1 MASGSESTPLLRE
14 RQDTSLL
21 ANTRGLPH
29 FEFFL
34 LLCAI
39 YSGVI
44 LAALDATVVSTLMAH
59 IGSDLKALD
68 NISWVATG
76 YTVSYS
82 AFQPLYGKLS
92 DIFGRKKIMVFST
105 LVFGLGCQICGMAG
119 GLPVLVLGRFI
130 SGIGAGGMLST
141 STITVSDYV
150 PLRSRG
156 VFQGIG
162 NIAFGTGASMG
173 GIFGSWATGIGGWRY
188 AFTLQVPLTLLALV
202 VIIWKVTDKK
212 ADENEVVSNTHA
224 DHIVKRNSF
233 ERIDF
238 VGSISLVAT
247 LMLFMFGVTSG
258 GQFGWKSP
266 TIVGSFAG
274 SIAWGAF
281 FYYWEVN
288 RAVEPVLP
296 IEILM
301 HRTVISA
308 CLTNFFCSAMCF
320 GVLYYSPVVLTAL
333 FNYSYTVLG
342 HRLIANFFGVAL
354 GSVGSGIYMKRT
366 GRYYKLNLLSIVL
379 MIIAIAMFLV
389 LPSARES
396 FGKSAIYQS
405 LAYFVNGLGYA
416 IMLTV
421 SLIALI
427 AAVPPE
433 SQATS
438 TSAQYTFRGAGSSV
452 GIAIA
457 AAVFQHTLVKSLHQ
471 NVTGKHADKIIDAV
485 SRSVE
490 AIREMPKKYQ
500 PGIIESYA
508 QAAHAVFLLGLSLS
522 VFAAIAAAYTEEF
535 SLERKG
541 PAEAVDSVPVDE
553 GAV

>member
-1 MASGSESTPLLRE
+1 MSDRDEETPLLNSK
-14 RQDTSLL
+14 QDTSLL
-21 ANTRGLPH
+21 ANTQGLAH
-29 FEFFL
+29 FDFFL

-59 IGSDLKALD
+59 IASDLKALD

-92 DIFGRKKIMVFST
+92 DIFGRKKIMIFST
-105 LVFGLGCQICGMAG
+105 ITFGVGCQICGLAN
-119 GLPVLVLGRFI
+119 GLPLLVAGRFI

-162 NIAFGTGASMG
+162 NISFGTGASMG
-173 GIFGSWATGIGGWRY
+173 GIFGSWATGFGSWRY
-188 AFTLQVPLTLLALV
+188 AFTLQVPLTVAAL
-202 VIIWKVTDKK
+202 IIMIWRVRDKK
-212 ADENEVVSNTHA
+212 AGDNEIVTSNVHA
-224 DHIVKRNSF
+224 DHVVRRNSF
-233 ERIDF
+233 ERVDF
-238 VGSISLVAT
+238 VGSLLLVLT
-247 LMLFMFGVTSG
+247 LLCFMFSVTMG
-258 GQFGWKSP
+258 GQLGWSSFV
-266 TIVGSFAG
+266 IVGGFVASVV
-274 SIAWGAF
+274 WGIL
-281 FYYWEVN
+281 FYYWEVYK
-288 RAVEPVLP
+288 AVEPVLP
-296 IEILM
+296 IDILM

-308 CLTNFFCSAMCF
+308 CLTNFFCSAMTF
-320 GVLYYSPVVLTAL
+320 AVLYYSPVVMTAL
-333 FNYSYTVLG
+333 FDYTYTTLG
-342 HRLIANFFGVAL
+342 RLLIANFIGVAL

-366 GRYYKLNLLSIVL
+366 GRYYRINMSSIMFMSIALIMFYL
-379 MIIAIAMFLV
+379 MPTLRDSIGRSKVYQVVSYFL
-389 LPSARES
+389 
-396 FGKSAIYQS
+396 
-405 LAYFVNGLGYA
+405 NGLGYS

-452 GIAIA
+452 GISLA
-457 AAVFQHTLVKSLHQ
+457 AAVFQHSLHSSLVK
-471 NVTGKHADKIIDAV
+471 NITGKHAKKIIEEV

-490 AIREMPKKYQ
+490 AIRQMPEKYQ
-500 PGIIESYA
+500 PAIIESYA
-508 QAAHAVFLLGLSLS
+508 HAGQNVFLLGLAISIFS
-522 VFAAIAAAYTEEF
+522 FIAAAYTEEH
-535 SLERKG
+535 SLERT
-541 PAEAVDSVPVDE
+541 VSTNDDSEVEV
-553 GAV
+553 